1 MQPNLVNSM
10 PRYLYLL
17 RHAESTEKQ
26 PGESDKER
34 DLTPV
39 GVREALLIGNYLLK
53 ENTSF
58 DQVLSSPA
66 QRADA
71 TARLIADA
79 MKFDA
84 ERISKQEALYEAST
98 RTLFQFI
105 LQLDDQCQTVLC
117 IGHNPSIS
125 YLAESVTKA
134 EIGDM
139 PSGGLAI
146 IKFNIHSWKEVSQGN
161 GELQNFIY
169 PKMLGGE

>member
-1 MQPNLVNSM
+1 MS
-10 PRYLYLL
+10 RYLYLL
-17 RHAESTEKQ
+17 RHAESTERL

-34 DLTPV
+34 DLTPA
-39 GVREALLIGNYLLK
+39 GIREALLVGNYLFK

-58 DQVLSSPA
+58 DQVICSKA

-79 MKFDA
+79 MKFDPD
-84 ERISKQEALYEAST
+84 RISRQEALYEAST

-105 LQLDDQCQTVLC
+105 LQLENLHHNILC

-125 YLAESVTKA
+125 YLAESITKA

-139 PSGGLAI
+139 PTGGLAI
-146 IKFNIHSWKEVSQGN
+146 IKFNIGSWTEVSQGN

-169 PKMLGGE
+169 PKMLGGG

>member
-1 MQPNLVNSM
+1 M

-17 RHAESTEKQ
+17 RHAESTERQ

-53 ENTSF
+53 EKISF
-58 DQVLSSPA
+58 DKVLCSTA
-66 QRADA
+66 KRADA
-71 TARLIADA
+71 TARLIADS
-79 MKFDA
+79 MKFDP
-84 ERISKQEALYEAST
+84 EQLSEQDALYEAST
-98 RTLFQFI
+98 RTFFQFI
-105 LQLDDQCQTVLC
+105 LHLEDQYQRVLC

-125 YLAESVTKA
+125 YLAESLTKA

-146 IKFNIHSWKEVSQGN
+146 IKFNIHSWSEVSQGN
-161 GELQNFIY
+161 GELESFIY
-169 PKMLGGE
+169 PKMLGG